1 MYSYHHNL
9 LPSSF
14 RDLFLSSNQ
23 VNYTTAQM
31 YGQIHQGTTQKLQ
44 AVQNFA
50 CRITSGTCKYDHITP
65 FLKELR
71 WLPVASKLFYRN
83 AIMAF
88 KCMSGCAP
96 EYLSSQFI
104 KRTAVSNRK
113 TRNSQKL
120 YIPFFKTASG
130 QRTFYYRTVSLWNS
144 FDSSLKL
151 CRNVKIFKRSLISKL
166 LQEKYGISFPLC
178 K

>member
-1 MYSYHHNL
+1 
-9 LPSSF
+9 
-14 RDLFLSSNQ
+14 
-23 VNYTTAQM
+23 M
-31 YGQIHQGTTQKLQ
+31 YGQIHQGSTYKILPAALQ
-44 AVQNFA
+44 VKPANMIIS
-50 CRITSGTCKYDHITP
+50 R
-65 FLKELR
+65 LEELR
-71 WLPVASKLFYRN
+71 WLPVASELFYRD

-104 KRTAVSNRK
+104 KRTDVSNRR

-120 YIPFFKTASG
+120 YIPFLKTASG

-151 CRNVKIFKRSLISKL
+151 CRNVKIFIRSLRSTL
-166 LQEKYGISFPLC
+166 LQEIYGI
-178 K
+178 